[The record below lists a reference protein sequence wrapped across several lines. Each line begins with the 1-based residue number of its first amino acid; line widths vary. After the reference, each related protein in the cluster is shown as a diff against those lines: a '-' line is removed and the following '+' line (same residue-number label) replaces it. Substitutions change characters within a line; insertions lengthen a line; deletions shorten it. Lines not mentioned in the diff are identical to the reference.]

1 MATILDNYRNL
12 QNNYRSQI
20 AANSLPLEDNL
31 KMQEVNYRICVLETF
46 ESLSKSAPIT
56 MDTKVMRKVSRN
68 ARQPQRPL
76 KRSCRTVE
84 SVFPASA
91 LPPRISTGLQSGIIS

>member
-20 AANSLPLEDNL
+20 ASGSLPLEDNL

-46 ESLSKSAPIT
+46 EALSKSAPIT
-56 MDTKVMRKVSRN
+56 TD
-68 ARQPQRPL
+68 
-76 KRSCRTVE
+76 
-84 SVFPASA
+84 
-91 LPPRISTGLQSGIIS
+91 PR

>member
-56 MDTKVMRKVSRN
+56 TQGDGL
-68 ARQPQRPL
+68 PL
-76 KRSCRTVE
+76 
-84 SVFPASA
+84 P
-91 LPPRISTGLQSGIIS
+91 IG

>member
-20 AANSLPLEDNL
+20 ASNSLPLEDNL

-46 ESLSKSAPIT
+46 ESLSKSAPIY
-56 MDTKVMRKVSRN
+56 
-68 ARQPQRPL
+68 
-76 KRSCRTVE
+76 
-84 SVFPASA
+84 
-91 LPPRISTGLQSGIIS
+91 